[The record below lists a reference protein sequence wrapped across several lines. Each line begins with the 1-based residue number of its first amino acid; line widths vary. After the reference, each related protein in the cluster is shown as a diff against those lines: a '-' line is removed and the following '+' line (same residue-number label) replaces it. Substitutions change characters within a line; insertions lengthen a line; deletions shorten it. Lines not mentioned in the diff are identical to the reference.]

1 MSKNARNT
9 LKREADLMNSKNVLK
24 DLGGCRIEVK
34 GRKWS
39 QQSSSFFRLV
49 RHGKHMSC

>member
-1 MSKNARNT
+1 MSKKARNT
-9 LKREADLMNSKNVLK
+9 VKRDADLMYSKNVLK

-49 RHGKHMSC
+49 RHRKRMSC